1 MSGKSVIVTGGSK
14 GIGRA
19 IVETLAAEGHRVVF
33 SYKSGKEA
41 STQLADRLTK
51 NGGLVSAFQ
60 ADVSDSA
67 QVEEFIAFAKGK
79 LGDVDVLVNNAGI
92 TRDKSLF
99 IMPRED
105 WDDVIATNLTGYFNV
120 TRNIIGYFMK
130 SKKGCVV
137 NISSVGGL
145 SGVAGQTNY
154 CASKAGIIGFTK
166 ALAREVAK
174 TGVRVVCVAPGFVET
189 DMTGKMNHTHVEDIR
204 KTIPLGRLGTPD
216 EVADLVSFLISDK
229 ARYITGSVF
238 TIDGGLSA

>member
-1 MSGKSVIVTGGSK
+1 M
-14 GIGRA
+14 
-19 IVETLAAEGHRVVF
+19 
-33 SYKSGKEA
+33 
-41 STQLADRLTK
+41 QLADRLSK
-51 NGGLVSAFQ
+51 DGCFVWAFQ
-60 ADVSDSA
+60 TDVSVPE
-67 QVEEFIAFAKGK
+67 QVDELVAFAKDK
-79 LGDVDVLVNNAGI
+79 LGDIDVLVNNAGI

-120 TRNIIGYFMK
+120 TRSLIGHFMK
-130 SKKGCVV
+130 NKSGCIV
-137 NISSVGGL
+137 NMSSVGGL
-145 SGVAGQTNY
+145 TGVSGQTNY

-189 DMTGKMNHTHVEDIR
+189 DMTLKMNDKQREEIR
-204 KTIPLGRLGTPD
+204 KTIPLGRLGTAG
-216 EVADLVSFLISDK
+216 EIADIVSFLISDR